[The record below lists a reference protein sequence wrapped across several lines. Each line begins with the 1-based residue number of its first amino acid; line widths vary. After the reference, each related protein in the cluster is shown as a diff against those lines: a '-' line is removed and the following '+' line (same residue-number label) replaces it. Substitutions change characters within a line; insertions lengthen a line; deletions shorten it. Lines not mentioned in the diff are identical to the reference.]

1 MRRLLGWACFDP
13 LCFGK
18 LCFPTEAS
26 LADRAANAVFLLPV
40 KEKTIPEASTCSKRW
55 RQGRGVFTW
64 DSPTIFPLPVDEKAI
79 LDNTPNK
86 RACDGHFPL
95 PVKGKAIPSH
105 RALRSP
111 TEPFRALRSP
121 MCTPATEPCGV
132 PRKSFSSTGRGK
144 SESQAPHDCLFLDR
158 QGEKGLASARHV
170 PMIAVSSTGRGER
183 ESQAHAMFP

>member
-1 MRRLLGWACFDP
+1 MFW
-13 LCFGK
+13 
-18 LCFPTEAS
+18 EA
-26 LADRAANAVFLLPV
+26 LLPYRGLTGRSALQMAFSLCLSR
-40 KEKTIPEASTCSKRW
+40 KKRLP
-55 RQGRGVFTW
+55 RPRHAQNPNAKGGVSPW
-64 DSPTIFPLPVDEKAI
+64 DSPTFFPLPG
-79 LDNTPNK
+79 
-86 RACDGHFPL
+86 DGHFPL

-132 PRKSFSSTGRGK
+132 PRESFSSTGRGK
-144 SESQAPHDCLFLDR
+144 SGSQAPQDGLFLDR

>member
-1 MRRLLGWACFDP
+1 MFW
-13 LCFGK
+13 
-18 LCFPTEAS
+18 EA
-26 LADRAANAVFLLPV
+26 LLPYRGLTGRSALQMPFSLCLSR
-40 KEKTIPEASTCSKRW
+40 KKRLP
-55 RQGRGVFTW
+55 RPRHAQNPNAKGGVSPW
-64 DSPTIFPLPVDEKAI
+64 DSPTFFPLPVGEKAI

-144 SESQAPHDCLFLDR
+144 SESQAPHDCLFRDR
-158 QGEKGLASARHV
+158 QGEKGLARTRHV
-170 PMIAVSSTGRGER
+170 PMITVSSTGRGER